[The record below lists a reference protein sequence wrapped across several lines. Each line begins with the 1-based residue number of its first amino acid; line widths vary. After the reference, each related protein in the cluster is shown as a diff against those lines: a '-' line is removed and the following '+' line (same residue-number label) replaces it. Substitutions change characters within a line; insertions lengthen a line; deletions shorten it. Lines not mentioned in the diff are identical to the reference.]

1 MGKFS
6 VPYCD
11 LFLLSLSA
19 ILFVFFVCFFFVCLF
34 FCQLHNFKR
43 TSIKYAQKN
52 SFFGLLFKVNAA
64 SKPRRD

>member
-19 ILFVFFVCFFFVCLF
+19 ILFVFFFVVLFFF
-34 FCQLHNFKR
+34 QLHNFKR
-43 TSIKYAQKN
+43 TSIKYAKKN

-64 SKPRRD
+64 SKP

>member
-19 ILFVFFVCFFFVCLF
+19 ILLVFLLFFCF

-43 TSIKYAQKN
+43 TSIKYAKKN
-52 SFFGLLFKVNAA
+52 PLFGLLFKVYAA
-64 SKPRRD
+64 SKPWRD

>member
-19 ILFVFFVCFFFVCLF
+19 ILFVFFFLF

-43 TSIKYAQKN
+43 TSIKYAKKN
-52 SFFGLLFKVNAA
+52 FIFRATFQS
-64 SKPRRD
+64 